1 MMKTPSGANKAIAAA
16 ALITP
21 FYTVPTLRLE
31 EEHVSLELFVRG
43 TIASDVQC
51 SLQYRAAS
59 VP

>member
-21 FYTVPTLRLE
+21 FYTVPTLRPE

-51 SLQYRAAS
+51 SYSRAAS